1 MKAFKILDEQIASV
15 AAALIIEELGVNF
28 GRHVDTQTGSA
39 WTAQTPLGEGG
50 ADLSGDEA
58 AACFA
63 RLCRFFGCERNASV
77 ASTTIGDWVAT
88 ISAAQSLR
96 LEAFAFA
103 AAGGDRGEHVHRADT
118 IFAAAA
124 AVSNLL
130 YGRRRILSLV
140 APHSLIGF
148 ILSVL
153 TPNLLQTPTLDARK
167 MTPEELKRALAFG
180 DALVATPSLFRYVIA
195 QGIAAPDN
203 TMAVSFGEPMTVDL
217 SAEIRRIGFGA
228 QREIYGST
236 ESGIVG
242 WRDAPSE
249 PFALFDQVRRHGE
262 ELRRLLPGGGEAP
275 LPSMDIFLWEGDRRF
290 RLGGRRDGAVQVGA
304 VNVFPAEIAARIAE
318 HPLVANCTVTL
329 SRHAAGADRLVAT
342 IRLKTGGQPSE
353 TAARAIDSWCR
364 ARLRPYE
371 RPRVYNFAD
380 STVA

>member
-1 MKAFKILDEQIASV
+1 
-15 AAALIIEELGVNF
+15 
-28 GRHVDTQTGSA
+28 
-39 WTAQTPLGEGG
+39 
-50 ADLSGDEA
+50 
-58 AACFA
+58 
-63 RLCRFFGCERNASV
+63 
-77 ASTTIGDWVAT
+77 
-88 ISAAQSLR
+88 
-96 LEAFAFA
+96 
-103 AAGGDRGEHVHRADT
+103 
-118 IFAAAA
+118 
-124 AVSNLL
+124 
-130 YGRRRILSLV
+130 
-140 APHSLIGF
+140 
-148 ILSVL
+148 
-153 TPNLLQTPTLDARK
+153 